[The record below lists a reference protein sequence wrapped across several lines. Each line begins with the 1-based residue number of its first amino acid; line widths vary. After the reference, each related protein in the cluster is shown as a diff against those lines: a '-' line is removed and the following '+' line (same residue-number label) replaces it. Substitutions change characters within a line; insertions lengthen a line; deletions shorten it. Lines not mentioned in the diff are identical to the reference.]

1 MKGECVPNLWGASPV
16 SRDDGGLPYAAR
28 SFSSGKPKWRQR
40 GHGSGVDRLCEA
52 RRTVATSRVM
62 SRNARGDP

>member
-1 MKGECVPNLWGASPV
+1 MPNLRGVSPV

-28 SFSSGKPKWRQR
+28 SFSSGKPNWRQR
-40 GHGSGVDRLCEA
+40 GRGSGVDRLCEA
-52 RRTVATSRVM
+52 RQMAATSRVM